1 MVVFDSAAQPVVRA
15 IVPEKAVSV
24 GEPFRIQFVVENSN
38 NSQRFFAPD
47 FFGLKI
53 VCGPE
58 VYSGSQFIKG
68 KKTEITNYVYTVV
81 ADRMGNYKIN
91 AASVKLKDL
100 IFSGSE
106 FLITVVKKEKFNT
119 SGKGDDFSG
128 YILMPGEDPYR
139 KITDNLFIKIF
150 IDKRTCF
157 VGEPIVATFKLFSRL
172 QSKSDIIKN
181 PGFYGFSVYDM
192 ISLEN
197 KLKETEKVNGKL
209 FDVHTIR
216 KVQLYPLTAGQFTI
230 DEMKIDNKVEFSRSI
245 INKKTEQEIS
255 EGVLNKNDDV
265 ETGHALSPEIE
276 EFETNLT
283 TEAVT
288 INVNPL
294 PIKNKPVD
302 FNGAAGNFKIKAS
315 VEKNELDKNEE
326 GFFIITVEGKGNFT
340 QITAPSVQWSK
351 EIEGFEP
358 SVKDFLDKRNVPL
371 SGSRVFRYPFVS
383 AKPGKWKIP
392 PIKFSFFN
400 TDTNNYRNIS
410 TDSLFVSIS
419 NKEFK
424 KKDAINS
431 ATTENKI
438 SIEAANK
445 NASRIAFTLVAL
457 LVIGVVGY
465 LLLKERN
472 DKTPI
477 DDTLPEE
484 DLPTVDEIFEAIN
497 NDDNNANDKF
507 YAGLNQSTWK
517 YLTQLYNLSGT
528 EINKNILTKKMK
540 QTGNSDELINEIET
554 LLTQFETA
562 AFTKIDTD
570 ENRMELIEKTKS
582 VLKEI
587 KS

>member
-1 MVVFDSAAQPVVRA
+1 MVFDSAAQPVVRTV
-15 IVPEKAVSV
+15 VPEKTVSV

-38 NSQRFFAPD
+38 NSQRFSAPD
-47 FFGLKI
+47 FLGLKI
-53 VCGPE
+53 VRGPE

-81 ADRMGNYKIN
+81 ADKTGNYKIN

-106 FLITVVKKEKFNT
+106 FLITVVKREKFST
-119 SGKGDDFSG
+119 SGKGNDFSG

-139 KITDNLFIKIF
+139 KITDNLFLKIF

-216 KVQLYPLTAGQFTI
+216 KVQLYPLTVGQFTI
-230 DEMKIDNKVEFSRSI
+230 DEMKIDNRVEFSRSI
-245 INKKTEQEIS
+245 VNKKTEQEIS
-255 EGVLNKNDDV
+255 EGVLTKNDDV
-265 ETGHALSPEIE
+265 VTGHALSPEIE
-276 EFETNLT
+276 EFETSLT

-294 PIKNKPVD
+294 PIKNKPLD
-302 FNGAAGNFKIKAS
+302 FNGATGNFKIKAS
-315 VEKNELDKNEE
+315 VEKKELDKNEE

-340 QITAPSVQWSK
+340 QITAPIVQWSN

-371 SGSRVFRYPFVS
+371 SGTRVFRYPFVS

-392 PIKFSFFN
+392 AINFSFFN

-410 TDSLFVSIS
+410 TDTLFVSIS
-419 NKEFK
+419 SKEFK

-445 NASRIAFTLVAL
+445 KASRIAFTIVVL

-472 DKTPI
+472 NKTPI
-477 DDTLPEE
+477 DDILPEE
-484 DLPTVDEIFEAIN
+484 NLPTVDEIFEAIN

-528 EINKNILTKKMK
+528 EMNKNILIKKMK
-540 QTGNSDELINEIET
+540 QTGNADELINEIAI

-562 AFTKIDTD
+562 AFTKIDTN